1 MTAFGILS
9 RGEVS
14 EWLMV
19 PLSKSGVRK
28 HRGYESLPLR
38 QHSYRGTGRRDPTGP
53 DVSGRG
59 RLVDYGAALEMR
71 FGATRRG
78 FESRPL
84 RHTGRDLDAHGCVPS
99 SAHSLADDSSP
110 LPRVLAGALPR
121 TPMPQPATTPRTLK
135 PRARSRV
142 LPPGPCPL
150 ERTQHQIAID
160 VETGELLLQI
170 LGGDIVPCGLCDPAE
185 YRPMS

>member
-1 MTAFGILS
+1 
-9 RGEVS
+9 
-14 EWLMV
+14 
-19 PLSKSGVRK
+19 
-28 HRGYESLPLR
+28 
-38 QHSYRGTGRRDPTGP
+38 
-53 DVSGRG
+53 
-59 RLVDYGAALEMR
+59 VDYGAALEMR